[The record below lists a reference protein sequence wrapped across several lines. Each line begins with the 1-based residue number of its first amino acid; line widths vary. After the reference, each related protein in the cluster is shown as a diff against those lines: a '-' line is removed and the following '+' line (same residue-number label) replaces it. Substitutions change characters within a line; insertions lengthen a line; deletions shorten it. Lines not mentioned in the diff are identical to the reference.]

1 MDDLCRYANRPIAFI
16 ARYIGR
22 HRIAHTAILLAVLG
36 AVGCSVA
43 TQYGVKI
50 LVDTLSAAQVNSAS
64 IWVAFGILVSLV
76 AGDNFLAGGELDR
89 EPYLRSGDRRSAL
102 RTLPDPDGPRPAVF
116 PGSPSRR

>member
-76 AGDNFLAGGELDR
+76 AGDNFLWRVASWIASHTFVRVTGD
-89 EPYLRSGDRRSAL
+89 LRSELFRHLTGHARSEEH
-102 RTLPDPDGPRPAVF
+102 TSD
-116 PGSPSRR
+116 

>member
-64 IWVAFGILVSLV
+64 IWVAFGILVSL
-76 AGDNFLAGGELDR
+76 
-89 EPYLRSGDRRSAL
+89 RSEERRVGKECVSTF
-102 RTLPDPDGPRPAVF
+102 RSRWWPDY
-116 PGSPSRR
+116 